1 MEKARL
7 THNNI
12 KEFNLSKR
20 LKTRA
25 TFFKSVKNSKIIN
38 HYKLIKNIGKESAE
52 KLKRRETSNSVI
64 LNKDKIEKKYKFL
77 FNSPGRRI
85 QSTKISPKVLYN
97 KLNFMTISGNDSY
110 FGNNNN
116 NKSAKK
122 FSKLNSYY
130 SANMEMKNKNFI
142 ESLSQ
147 EKEKTIKNENINK
160 VDIIQ
165 KKIDSL
171 AKNLN
176 LFQYKKKFYNFKN
189 EKNPFKRRLEKI
201 AQRDFIKSYNINNRP
216 GDLSSGSGTS
226 FPSKIMQY
234 SSSYDRTNYTKI
246 SKKSN
251 LKLTKNDANLSNSNE
266 FYKMKEINKIDESR
280 EFRNTKKKLTEIQNN
295 QEKKIMKNEEIS
307 AKIMEAKD
315 EFLYKKIFEFN
326 KINKK
331 RRIVNVI
338 DNKLNIFYSENL
350 LQYNQKINK
359 MNSILARKG
368 KPLMHL
374 GIERN
379 SQKNMDEM
387 IKKVQ
392 FIKKIIDYIYPNM
405 VLYKVKQENKKI
417 PRIKNFNPGITRGQ
431 LSLSDYR
438 NERRKID
445 SYFGKSLVIKN
456 YTHNRDGNINALN

>member
-38 HYKLIKNIGKESAE
+38 HYKLIKNLGKESAE
-52 KLKRRETSNSVI
+52 KHKRRETSNSVI

-116 NKSAKK
+116 NKCAKK

-266 FYKMKEINKIDESR
+266 FYKMKEINKIDESK
-280 EFRNTKKKLTEIQNN
+280 EFRNTKKN
-295 QEKKIMKNEEIS
+295 
-307 AKIMEAKD
+307 
-315 EFLYKKIFEFN
+315 
-326 KINKK
+326 
-331 RRIVNVI
+331 
-338 DNKLNIFYSENL
+338 
-350 LQYNQKINK
+350 
-359 MNSILARKG
+359 
-368 KPLMHL
+368 
-374 GIERN
+374 
-379 SQKNMDEM
+379 
-387 IKKVQ
+387 
-392 FIKKIIDYIYPNM
+392 
-405 VLYKVKQENKKI
+405 
-417 PRIKNFNPGITRGQ
+417 
-431 LSLSDYR
+431 
-438 NERRKID
+438 
-445 SYFGKSLVIKN
+445 
-456 YTHNRDGNINALN
+456 

>member
-20 LKTRA
+20 LKTRT

-38 HYKLIKNIGKESAE
+38 HYKLIKNLGKESAE
-52 KLKRRETSNSVI
+52 KHKRRETSNSVI

-171 AKNLN
+171 
-176 LFQYKKKFYNFKN
+176 
-189 EKNPFKRRLEKI
+189 I
-201 AQRDFIKSYNINNRP
+201 
-216 GDLSSGSGTS
+216 
-226 FPSKIMQY
+226 
-234 SSSYDRTNYTKI
+234 
-246 SKKSN
+246 
-251 LKLTKNDANLSNSNE
+251 
-266 FYKMKEINKIDESR
+266 
-280 EFRNTKKKLTEIQNN
+280 
-295 QEKKIMKNEEIS
+295 
-307 AKIMEAKD
+307 
-315 EFLYKKIFEFN
+315 
-326 KINKK
+326 
-331 RRIVNVI
+331 
-338 DNKLNIFYSENL
+338 
-350 LQYNQKINK
+350 
-359 MNSILARKG
+359 
-368 KPLMHL
+368 
-374 GIERN
+374 
-379 SQKNMDEM
+379 
-387 IKKVQ
+387 
-392 FIKKIIDYIYPNM
+392 
-405 VLYKVKQENKKI
+405 
-417 PRIKNFNPGITRGQ
+417 
-431 LSLSDYR
+431 
-438 NERRKID
+438 
-445 SYFGKSLVIKN
+445 
-456 YTHNRDGNINALN
+456 